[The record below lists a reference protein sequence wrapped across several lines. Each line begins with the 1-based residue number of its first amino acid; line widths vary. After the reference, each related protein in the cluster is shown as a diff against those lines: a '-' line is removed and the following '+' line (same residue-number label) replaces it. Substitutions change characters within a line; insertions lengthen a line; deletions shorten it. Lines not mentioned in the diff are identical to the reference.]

1 DMRLVK
7 SFWEAVEQLLPDEDE
22 RNRFHSMLREYRSSL
37 DLERLLRE
45 MRRFVNSPR
54 RIPLY
59 EAVRPLIPLRHQI
72 AYDARALRPP
82 SDRPALVQLQRSGAA
97 SSAFGEPEPYGFSVR
112 GGAEH
117 GIGFYVTYVRPR
129 SHAWEQ
135 GLMPGDELVRVNGFR
150 IDRAISAELADLVR
164 SRNDLSLRVRRVGLI
179 PRRIVPDDPLS
190 WEHISPELLNTHR
203 DTVRV
208 FLNVRD
214 AGGVGCSVASDG
226 PPDRPNG
233 VFIRSV
239 KVGSPAEQ
247 VGLEVGDEL
256 LEANGQRLSGLP
268 HSATVVALK
277 ASPHLLL
284 TVRKARPLPDYP
296 TDEDS
301 ALASSAAAAAS
312 VSPIYEEG
320 SSGYAELNSASSPTG
335 GRGSGGG
342 GGGVSSVVGGGSTVT
357 IDLHKS
363 PPPGGRV
370 TRGEFQLE
378 RPHPATAARH
388 GDTFEE
394 QEITTYF

>member
-1 DMRLVK
+1 
-7 SFWEAVEQLLPDEDE
+7 
-22 RNRFHSMLREYRSSL
+22 
-37 DLERLLRE
+37 
-45 MRRFVNSPR
+45 
-54 RIPLY
+54 
-59 EAVRPLIPLRHQI
+59 PLIPLRHQI

-97 SSAFGEPEPYGFSVR
+97 SSAFGEPEPYGFS
-112 GGAEH
+112 
-117 GIGFYVTYVRPR
+117 
-129 SHAWEQ
+129 
-135 GLMPGDELVRVNGFR
+135 VRVNGFR